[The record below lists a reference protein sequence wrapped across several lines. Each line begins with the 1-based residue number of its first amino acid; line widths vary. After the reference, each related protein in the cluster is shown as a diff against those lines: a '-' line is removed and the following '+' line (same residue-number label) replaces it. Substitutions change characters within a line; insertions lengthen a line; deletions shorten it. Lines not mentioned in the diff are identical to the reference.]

1 MGTPATLAGL
11 RSTIEADLR
20 ANVDRTGRTGL
31 GFWIWVA
38 GKALF
43 APQVHAVVL
52 YRFASALAHT
62 PLRPL
67 ALLLRS
73 LGLVWAGAEIHPD
86 ARFGPGL
93 ALVHSNGVVI
103 GGGVRGGADCRIN
116 PGVVLGEPG
125 RGSRGDY
132 DFPVLGDH
140 VTLGAHAVVLGPL
153 RIGDGSVVGANSVVR
168 ADVPDNVVVAGAP
181 ARVIRR
187 LVPYEQDP
195 TRATAAPEA

>member
-1 MGTPATLAGL
+1 MATNAKPHGL
-11 RSTIEADLR
+11 RALIEADLR

-31 GFWIWVA
+31 GFWLWVT

-62 PLRPL
+62 PLRPVS
-67 ALLLRS
+67 LLLRS
-73 LGLVWAGAEIHPD
+73 IGLVWAGAEIHPD

-103 GGGVRGGADCRIN
+103 GGGVRGGVDCRIN

-132 DFPVLGDH
+132 EFPVLGDH
-140 VTLGAHAVVLGPL
+140 VTLGAHAVILGSL

-168 ADVPDNVVVAGAP
+168 GDVPDNVVVVGAP
-181 ARVIRR
+181 ARVVRR
-187 LVPYEQDP
+187 LVPYEEDP
-195 TRATAAPEA
+195 TRAVAAPAE

>member
-1 MGTPATLAGL
+1 MVSTPEKLGL

-20 ANVDRTGRTGL
+20 ANVDRTGRTGI
-31 GFWIWVA
+31 GFWVWVL

-52 YRFASALAHT
+52 YRLASALAST
-62 PLRPL
+62 PLRPVS
-67 ALLLRS
+67 LLLRS
-73 LGLVWAGAEIHPD
+73 IGLVWAGAEIHPD

-103 GGGVRGGADCRIN
+103 GGGVRGGVDCRIN

-125 RGSRGDY
+125 RGSKGDY
-132 DFPVLGDH
+132 QFPVLGDH
-140 VTLGAHAVVLGPL
+140 VTLGAHAVILGSL

-168 ADVPDNVVVAGAP
+168 GDVPDNVVVVGAP
-181 ARVIRR
+181 ARVVRT
-187 LVPYEQDP
+187 LVPYEEDP
-195 TRATAAPEA
+195 TRATAANEG

>member
-1 MGTPATLAGL
+1 MDTLVRSRGL

-20 ANVDRTGRTGL
+20 ANVDPTQRTGIA
-31 GFWIWVA
+31 FWAWVA

-52 YRFASALAHT
+52 YRFASVLART
-62 PLRPL
+62 PLRPV

-73 LGLVWAGAEIHPD
+73 IGLVWSGAEIHPD
-86 ARFGPGL
+86 AQFGPGL

-103 GGGVRGGADCRIN
+103 GGGVRGGVDCRIN

-125 RGSRGDY
+125 RGSKGDY

-153 RIGDGSVVGANSVVR
+153 RVGDGSVVGANSVVR
-168 ADVPDNVVVAGAP
+168 GDVPDNVVVAGAP

-195 TRATAAPEA
+195 SRATAAQD

>member
-1 MGTPATLAGL
+1 MLSVL
-11 RSTIEADLR
+11 EADLR

-31 GFWIWVA
+31 GFWLWVA

-52 YRFASALAHT
+52 YRVASAIAHT
-62 PLRPL
+62 PLRPV

-73 LGLVWAGAEIHPD
+73 IGLVWSGAEIHPD

-103 GGGVRGGADCRIN
+103 GGGVRGGVDCRIN

-125 RGSRGDY
+125 RGSKDGRGD
-132 DFPVLGDH
+132 DNFPVLGDH
-140 VTLGAHAVVLGPL
+140 VTLGAHAVALGPV
-153 RIGDGSVVGANSVVR
+153 RIGHGSVVGANSVVR
-168 ADVPDNVVVAGAP
+168 GDVPDNTVVAGAP